1 MPGSI
6 AEFKSSFGGDIAR
19 QSRFDVSIPVPI
31 NVVPFLGTTRL
42 LRYRCETAEL
52 PGRTFATMEQKTYG
66 PVEKFPY
73 LTTYNDID
81 LTFIIDDNMETKV
94 FFDAWLNYINPTY
107 NYDFK
112 YKESYATTITVNQYD
127 VRNKPSYSV
136 DLIEA
141 YPISINQLSLDWNSD
156 SIHKLTV
163 TFAYTSWRNNSLQTI
178 GTELAEAGLRDVLTA
193 RNIGDTITSGAT
205 AVGNI
210 VRDAYNSIRF
220 KPKE

>member
-6 AEFKSSFGGDIAR
+6 AEFKSSFKGDLAR
-19 QSRFDVSIPVPI
+19 QNKFDVSIPVPLG
-31 NVVPFLGTTRL
+31 VAPFIGASRS

-73 LTTYNDID
+73 LSTYNDID

-127 VRNKPSYSV
+127 VRNKQSYSV

-141 YPISINQLSLDWNSD
+141 YPISMNQLSLDWNSD

-163 TFAYTSWRNNSLQTI
+163 TFAYTSWKNNSLQSF
-178 GTELAEAGLRDVLTA
+178 GMEVAEAGLRDVLSA
-193 RNIGDTITSGAT
+193 RDIGTSIASGAT

-210 VRDAYNSIRF
+210 IKNAYESIKF